1 MSKPSLTA
9 LPLQKNIYIFYYSFS
24 LQLSGPPKIISQ
36 RLLLAKMMLDG
47 RQDDMIFDDATKQQT
62 CITLCITLYELK
74 MLFSAISFQNV
85 LKLI

>member
-1 MSKPSLTA
+1 
-9 LPLQKNIYIFYYSFS
+9 
-24 LQLSGPPKIISQ
+24 
-36 RLLLAKMMLDG
+36 MLDG

-62 CITLCITLYELK
+62 CITLCIILYELK